1 VAETLR
7 AFKIV
12 KGRGRFSHKG
22 TTYNL
27 GDTVVT
33 SSDLLKTGF
42 GERFEEVE
50 LPANA
55 PKPEPETPVDETVD
69 VPSAVK
75 KLLPAGS
82 SVVSRAGKVVLKSA
96 DGKEQEFDSIDAM
109 ANALV

>member
-1 VAETLR
+1 MAENLR

-22 TTYNL
+22 ATYGL

-33 SSDLLKTGF
+33 ASDLLKTGF

-50 LPANA
+50 VPANA
-55 PKPEPETPVDETVD
+55 VKPEPEAHADESVD

-82 SVVSRAGKVVLKSA
+82 SVVGRGGKIVLKAA

-109 ANALV
+109 ATALV